1 MLGPVNY
8 AIWLA
13 VLAVEF
19 FSLVCLL
26 RRGALSQYFTLV
38 LYLCSCFAADF
49 GGYSI
54 IGTSGYDS
62 NAYYYFYY
70 YSKSLLTICLYFVLM
85 NLYSHVF
92 SDMGVGKEIRAAAML
107 ILAGTAGISYY
118 MVAASSHRFLTHF
131 VTELG
136 QNLYFVGVVL
146 TYLLWGAMAKLH
158 ENRTRLMQ
166 LVLAMGIYVS
176 LSAGS
181 FALNNLYPNH
191 GFWQY
196 YFPITSMWLP
206 GAWAYTF
213 MKVPKDARLVTARVL
228 APNPNQYQ

>member
-13 VLAVEF
+13 VLLVEL

-26 RRGALSQYFTLV
+26 RRRAFLQHFTLV
-38 LYLCSCFAADF
+38 LYLCCCFASDISS
-49 GGYSI
+49 YII

-62 NAYYYFYY
+62 NAYFYFYF
-70 YSKSLLTICLYFVLM
+70 YSQSLFTICLYFVLM
-85 NLYSHVF
+85 NLYSHLF
-92 SDMGVGKEIRAAAML
+92 SDMGVGKYIRAAAML
-107 ILAGTAGISYY
+107 LLAGTAGISYY
-118 MVAASSHRFLTHF
+118 MVATSANRFVTHF
-131 VTELG
+131 VVELG

-166 LVLAMGIYVS
+166 LVLSMGVYVS

-181 FALNNLYPNH
+181 YALNNLYPNH

-206 GAWAYTF
+206 VSWAYTF
-213 MKVPKDARLVTARVL
+213 LKVPEDARLATARVL
-228 APNPNQYQ
+228 APNQ